1 MISGPK
7 PCFRQ
12 IRQLYSSSL
21 QVSAVMLNKLTVLY
35 RIKNMNTSLFPEDT
49 VFSVA
54 QLTSLIKETLEGNF
68 QAVTIEG
75 EISNYRPNA
84 SGHMYFTLKD
94 SKSQISAVIF
104 KSRAASLRFH
114 PQDGMLVRCK
124 GSLSVYEPRGNY
136 QIIITSM
143 EIAGEGN
150 ILMMLEERKRKLA
163 VEGLFDEAKKK
174 PLPSFPRTIGVITS
188 PTGAALRDIMQIVRR
203 RNKAVSIVILPALVQ
218 GNDAAPSIARQI
230 ETANTF
236 HMCDVLIVGRGG
248 GSLEDLLPFSE
259 ESVVRAVAASEIPVV
274 SAVGHE
280 IDWAIC
286 DFAADKRAPTPSAA
300 AELVTPVLED
310 VMYYLSQKKSEYESE
325 IKKKIESLK
334 LMVKTFSIENMEI
347 RFRSIEQPLLYR
359 FDNAKEE
366 LLSNMSEKLK
376 ETRNY
381 IQQLQL
387 IIENSNPEALLE
399 RGYSMVRDKT
409 TGKIIRNANNTGIGS
424 IIEIIPAHGKI
435 EAKITGLSQ

>member
-1 MISGPK
+1 
-7 PCFRQ
+7 
-12 IRQLYSSSL
+12 
-21 QVSAVMLNKLTVLY
+21 MLNKLMVLY
-35 RIKNMNTSLFPEDT
+35 RIKIMNTSLFPEDT

-54 QLTSLIKETLEGNF
+54 QLTSLIKEILEGNF
-68 QAVTIEG
+68 QSVTIEG

-94 SKSQISAVIF
+94 SKSQISAVMF
-104 KSRAASLRFH
+104 KSRAAALRFH

-150 ILMMLEERKRKLA
+150 ILMMLEERKRRLA
-163 VEGLFDEAKKK
+163 TEGLFDEAKKK
-174 PLPSFPRTIGVITS
+174 KLPSFPRTIGVITS

-230 ETANTF
+230 ETANAF

-259 ESVVRAVAASEIPVV
+259 ECVVRAVAASEIPVV

-310 VMYYLSQKKSEYESE
+310 VLYYLSQKESEYESE

-366 LLSNMSEKLK
+366 LLANMSEKLK

-381 IQQLQL
+381 IQQLKL
-387 IIENSNPEALLE
+387 IIENSNPEALLD
-399 RGYSMVRDKT
+399 RGYSMVRDKS
-409 TGKIIRNANNTGIGS
+409 TGKIIRDVKDTEVGS
-424 IIEIIPAHGKI
+424 VIEIIPAHGKI
-435 EAKITGLSQ
+435 EAKVTGLTQ